1 MKTRLLSAAVGIAVA
16 VVALT
21 LNLTYP
27 WVLCVV
33 LAAVAC
39 MCLFELLVSTKYIRN
54 PAVITVSFIYT
65 VIMLFIPYFAPH
77 ILGRLVAAASVAYVI
92 SMFFILM
99 VCYKKLTLEKLA
111 IGMVSTAI
119 IVFPFLSAICMY
131 LKEFFGAFDG
141 AGTVNFNNALAGQSM
156 IIFCFI
162 ASWGTD
168 TGAYFAGRLF
178 GKHKLAPEISP
189 KKTVEGA
196 IGGVFVGIGMSALAA
211 YLCTVV
217 WNVAA
222 YEVNW
227 INLLIV
233 SAVASVVS
241 MLGDLSF
248 SMFKRACNIKDFG
261 NIMPGHG
268 GILDRFDSVIF
279 VCPTVFALD
288 LFLPILVR

>member
-16 VVALT
+16 VAALT
-21 LNLTYP
+21 VNLTYP

-33 LAAVAC
+33 LAAVAS
-39 MCLFELLVSTKYIRN
+39 MSLFELLVSTKYIKN

-65 VIMLFIPYFAPH
+65 LIMLFIPYFAPQ
-77 ILGRLVAAASVAYVI
+77 ILGKLIATASVAYIVVL
-92 SMFFILM
+92 FFILM
-99 VCYKKLTLEKLA
+99 VCYKSLTIEKLSVG
-111 IGMVSTAI
+111 IVSTMI
-119 IVFPFLSAICMY
+119 IVFPFLSAIFMY
-131 LKEFFGAFDG
+131 LKEFPGVFDG
-141 AGTVNFNNALAGQSM
+141 RGSVNFNNALAGQSM

-162 ASWGTD
+162 AAWGTD
-168 TGAYFAGRLF
+168 TGAYFSGRLF

-196 IGGVFVGIGMSALAA
+196 IGGVIIGVGLCALAA
-211 YLCTVV
+211 YICTVLLDV
-217 WNVAA
+217 F

-233 SAVASVVS
+233 SFVASVIS

-279 VCPTVFALD
+279 VCPTVFVMNF
-288 LFLPILVR
+288 FLPILVR